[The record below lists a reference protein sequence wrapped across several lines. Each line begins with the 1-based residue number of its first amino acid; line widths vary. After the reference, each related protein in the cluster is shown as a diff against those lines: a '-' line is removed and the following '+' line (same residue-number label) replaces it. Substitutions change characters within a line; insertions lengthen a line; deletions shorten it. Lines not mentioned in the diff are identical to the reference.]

1 MSTSTNLEAANIA
14 ETIAH
19 EARKPERLV
28 SGDDRG
34 ALYAVPVGYN
44 IVTDADLE
52 RMQNAPFRKKGNV
65 AFKAT
70 ESFVVYVNKH
80 KQPES
85 LLYAQV
91 DARNFSSPLKVLAVL
106 NDHQPGNL
114 NETVAGWKDF
124 TAWLMPQA
132 SHEWK
137 TWTQFD
143 GKRMSQFEFAQFIED
158 NIKDV
163 ANEDGYP
170 TGTDMLKMAVQFEM
184 SQDKRIKSAIRIQS
198 GGTNIEYVDNDDAA
212 TVERMEAFNKFM
224 LGIPVFWQ
232 GQAYYLEAKLRYRV
246 REGVLSLWYDL
257 VRPDI
262 VVDDAVKQ
270 ILSDIEANIE
280 VPVLYGEIFE

>member
-1 MSTSTNLEAANIA
+1 MAIKPITETLQHVRGGMLIIEASEQLA
-14 ETIAH
+14 EVVRAVETTGKAGEITIKLQVKKLS
-19 EARKPERLV
+19 R
-28 SGDDRG
+28 SG
-34 ALYAVPVGYN
+34 ALEIIDKLTSKVPQ
-44 IVTDADLE
+44 E
-52 RMQNAPFRKKGNV
+52 APL
-65 AFKAT
+65 T
-70 ESFVVYVNKH
+70 TMLYPT
-80 KQPES
+80 PE
-85 LLYAQV
+85 
-91 DARNFSSPLKVLAVL
+91 
-106 NDHQPGNL
+106 GNL